1 VPRPGPAVVAGW
13 RSSVYRKDLPF
24 GGSLPWPILPVPAVL
39 LALCRVVV
47 HFATRLS
54 SIHPY
59 RAVRC
64 AIARAFFPFSL
75 IADAIRVRLAAQSH
89 GINLFS
95 VRRMAIRIV
104 DYHGIRII
112 PVNLTRAPMF
122 FDPMTWKDPG
132 WRVVFCGRI
141 GVRLSRVPGT
151 PYLREFRGHHTYES
165 SGDTI
170 PNLARNRNLLHNLT
184 PHPALA
190 RRCTEG
196 GRGHPLSGTPD
207 MWLAPFVAAS
217 AIRHL
222 PFLLPHSAFS
232 KGLAVSRTGGREY
245 SPSLGLGASGLRRE

>member
-1 VPRPGPAVVAGW
+1 MPRPGPAVVAGW

-24 GGSLPWPILPVPAVL
+24 GGSLPWPILPAPAVL

-141 GVRLSRVPGT
+141 GVRLSGVPGT

-165 SGDTI
+165 SG
-170 PNLARNRNLLHNLT
+170 T
-184 PHPALA
+184 PYL
-190 RRCTEG
+190 REF
-196 GRGHPLSGTPD
+196 RGHHT
-207 MWLAPFVAAS
+207 
-217 AIRHL
+217 
-222 PFLLPHSAFS
+222 
-232 KGLAVSRTGGREY
+232 
-245 SPSLGLGASGLRRE
+245 